1 MNRTYRL
8 VWSCRLGGLVAV
20 SEATRGQGKHGGKAK
35 AVLTAVAGAL
45 LALAGGQALA
55 ADCGGSV
62 TTAVTTAC
70 EVPDNGSL
78 SVSGSGSIT
87 YTGSSSNAGGAIFD
101 AIVNVGSV
109 FGSIV
114 NSGTLDV
121 SNPGD
126 QMVHSGIRLVNASG
140 QSILNQ
146 GLINAADTGGGGY
159 GIQLEDSTLSG
170 GIANSGSITGTHGIT
185 MGGGQ
190 VANILNTGGVSV
202 SRIGINVGATSSSTV
217 TGDTTV
223 TGGITNTGRIE
234 SGLSAISIGSG
245 VTIGGEVLNTGS
257 VSSTDDNVVT
267 VLSSVINGNIRNQGR
282 ISYEGSSE
290 RFSGLL
296 LTYATVNGSVINEG
310 QIENTQGS
318 AHAYGVYLFSS
329 TMSGGVANSGTISAA
344 AQGGSSATS
353 GVGIRLDNSTISG
366 GVINSGLIRG
376 GNQSNT
382 VGYGIHLYSA
392 VVGGITNSGTVI
404 GEGSSE
410 GAGVLVNDGST
421 VNGNIYNSAAGKIVG
436 DHYGLYLDGS
446 ILNGDIVNAGSIS
459 VVTGGGGS
467 SDHYGGIVAYGTG
480 TTVSGRIVNSGTI
493 TVSDGAAG
501 IMVESASV
509 TSGISNAGTISVGSG
524 GSSGGA
530 AGIDIAKATV
540 DGGLT
545 NSGTIIASAGYATG
559 VYIHSSSTLSGGLSN
574 SGLIQGSG
582 YGVDVYGG
590 SVLNDGL
597 RNTGTITGG
606 NYGVYVSGTI
616 TGGLSN
622 SGGGIISG
630 GSAGGAAGGVVLTSG
645 ATIVGGLTNGGTI
658 IGAGTTTAGVGVR
671 NTSMITGG
679 LTNTGLISG
688 GSTGVFV
695 YYSSEL
701 VGGLTN
707 SGTIVGGDDGIR
719 VESSS
724 SISGGLINAG
734 TIIGGDYG
742 IRVESASLISGG
754 LTNTGKII
762 GGDHGIRVESSSL
775 ISDGLINAGTIIGGD
790 DGILVESTSTL
801 AGGLINSGTISS
813 GRDGVH
819 VSTSSTLTGGLM
831 NSGTISAAD
840 DGIYLGTSSQI
851 DSITNTNLVSGGN
864 YSLRLRNTANPLVVD
879 NSGTLQGDAM
889 IGINTLNLNGGT
901 ARVIGDV
908 SGTGAVNV
916 NGTFSSEGT
925 MNVGQIGIA
934 SGAVFNLNHDV
945 ASSSAA
951 FGNGGTL
958 NVGMNAPTVTGDYT
972 QASNGIFSLWLAG
985 ATPGTYGQ
993 LNVSGAATLASG
1005 AEVNVNVQGRPA
1017 ISMNTVI
1024 EGVIAASSL
1033 TVTPGDLRV
1042 TDNSAL
1048 YNFTASTA
1056 RNANE
1061 LDLITEVDPE
1071 GIINAVA
1078 PVTPAGIG
1086 AARELQRQLNEDDV
1100 SPGMAP
1106 VFDKLGTMDEQQI
1119 ANAVTQMLPSLLG
1132 AGPQAMTNALHSMN
1146 KVIQS
1151 RVESNQGLSSGNGAA
1166 DQYLWVRAFGNE
1178 GKQENHRRVS
1188 GFKSDTTGL
1197 VIGIDAPV
1205 NDRVRA
1211 GLAFTYADSD
1221 VKSNSR
1227 IAPSKVEVNTYEVVG
1242 YASYNVA
1249 PNTDINVQLDVG
1261 QNKLESRRHIGFMGS
1276 TAKADFDSLTWHGS
1290 VGIGHTLEAGAKTMV
1305 TPSVRVDYTRM
1316 RTEGYTEKGA
1326 GPLNLKVSGNTYRE
1340 FLLFG
1345 DVKFVHQLTDS
1356 VKLLGNAGV
1365 GYDFINQQ
1373 AKTASLFTGGGSS
1386 FVTRG
1391 LEVSPWVYRAGLGL
1405 TKEDQRGVEYSVRY
1419 DGEGRSSGYT
1429 NHTLSARVRWAF

>member
-20 SEATRGQGKHGGKAK
+20 SEATRGQGKNGGKAK
-35 AVLTAVAGAL
+35 AVLVAVAGAL

-185 MGGGQ
+185 MGGGRVGNVQ
-190 VANILNTGGVSV
+190 NTGDITVSV
-202 SRIGINVGATSSSTV
+202 QGINVGVTSSSAV
-217 TGDTTV
+217 TADTTV

-234 SGLSAISIGSG
+234 STTDIGVHVGSYISNTT
-245 VTIGGEVLNTGS
+245 VGGEV
-257 VSSTDDNVVT
+257 
-267 VLSSVINGNIRNQGR
+267 
-282 ISYEGSSE
+282 
-290 RFSGLL
+290 F
-296 LTYATVNGSVINEG
+296 
-310 QIENTQGS
+310 
-318 AHAYGVYLFSS
+318 
-329 TMSGGVANSGTISAA
+329 NSGTIVSAGDDMKEHTVQIGTSNPNMTITVGGGVRNEGRITYNGTANFVAALSLTNLALNGNLINGGIIENERGQADAFGVRVFKSSMSGSIVNGGTIAVGGSAA
-344 AQGGSSATS
+344 LSQRRAFGIYLAGST
-353 GVGIRLDNSTISG
+353 VSG
-366 GVINSGLIRG
+366 GVSNSGLIRG
-376 GNQSNT
+376 GSQSYEK
-382 VGYGIHLYSA
+382 GYGIDA
-392 VVGGITNSGTVI
+392 GNVVVVNGITNSGTVI
-404 GEGSSE
+404 GEGTATAIGIRVASAAQVS
-410 GAGVLVNDGST
+410 GGITNSGTVIGKTASMAAGIAVIAAGEQGSAT
-421 VNGNIYNSAAGKIVG
+421 VNGSIHNSASGKIVG
-436 DHYGLYLDGS
+436 DHYGVYLKDS
-446 ILNGDIVNAGSIS
+446 TVNGDIVNAGSIS
-459 VVTGGGGS
+459 VVIGGTYS
-467 SDHYGGIVAYGTG
+467 SGPVVGGIMASGAD
-480 TTVSGRIVNSGTI
+480 TTVSGRIANSGTI
-493 TVSDGAAG
+493 
-501 IMVESASV
+501 SASRAQGIGV
-509 TSGISNAGTISVGSG
+509 INGASVASGISNSSTGLIDASIFGAGVFIRTSG
-524 GSSGGA
+524 
-530 AGIDIAKATV
+530 TV

-545 NSGTIIASAGYATG
+545 NHGTINGGVPSGTGVEVRWGSTLTGGVSNTGVISGNYGLGVFTSSTLAGGLTNANGGTISGNAVGISLYDSKLFGGITNSGEISTGNDGIGVGVFSGTLFDGIANSGEISAGNNG
-559 VYIHSSSTLSGGLSN
+559 VGIGVFSGTLSGG
-574 SGLIQGSG
+574 I
-582 YGVDVYGG
+582 
-590 SVLNDGL
+590 
-597 RNTGTITGG
+597 
-606 NYGVYVSGTI
+606 
-616 TGGLSN
+616 
-622 SGGGIISG
+622 
-630 GSAGGAAGGVVLTSG
+630 A
-645 ATIVGGLTNGGTI
+645 
-658 IGAGTTTAGVGVR
+658 
-671 NTSMITGG
+671 
-679 LTNTGLISG
+679 
-688 GSTGVFV
+688 
-695 YYSSEL
+695 
-701 VGGLTN
+701 N
-707 SGTIVGGDDGIR
+707 SGTIVGGSGANAVGVGLIAASTLTGGI
-719 VESSS
+719 VNSEV
-724 SISGGLINAG
+724 ISGGSGSYAVGIALWTRSRLAGGLINAG
-734 TIIGGDYG
+734 TIIGGADG
-742 IRVESASLISGG
+742 VLVA
-754 LTNTGKII
+754 LTG
-762 GGDHGIRVESSSL
+762 
-775 ISDGLINAGTIIGGD
+775 
-790 DGILVESTSTL
+790 TL
-801 AGGLINSGTISS
+801 AGGLVNSGTISS

-1227 IAPSKVEVNTYEVVG
+1227 IAPSKVEVDTYEVVG